1 MAKGP
6 ARNSPALGREIP
18 REKGVGNGAISAL
31 TPCIF
36 KTAFWILL
44 GGKKMGEKKRRKI
57 KGKKK
62 KKNHPLRA
70 RKEKKMARDLQEC
83 SLKYRSSE
91 CRAFFS
97 HLNREFQCFLPDF

>member
-1 MAKGP
+1 MAEGP

-44 GGKKMGEKKRRKI
+44 GGGKNGEKK
-57 KGKKK
+57 KKK
-62 KKNHPLRA
+62 KKNKRQ
-70 RKEKKMARDLQEC
+70 KEK
-83 SLKYRSSE
+83 
-91 CRAFFS
+91 
-97 HLNREFQCFLPDF
+97 